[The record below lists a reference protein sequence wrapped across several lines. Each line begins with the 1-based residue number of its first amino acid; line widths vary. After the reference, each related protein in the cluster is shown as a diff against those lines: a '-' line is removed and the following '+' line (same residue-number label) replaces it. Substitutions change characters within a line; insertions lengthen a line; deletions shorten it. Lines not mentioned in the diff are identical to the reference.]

1 MSTVGSERAV
11 LRHPR
16 LASLATAEWPAWLW
30 SADGLRIL
38 WANAVGAAIFG
49 AKTSS
54 ACTDR
59 RFSDTDP
66 PAAQVLHLTA
76 TLPSG
81 GQERLERLRGF
92 GGSLGRALTCTC
104 SRIVVDGGGGAVLI
118 VAAEPAGPALPL
130 AERVQRL
137 LDDDAADPVA
147 AFMPD
152 GRLVYANAKA
162 QLWLDGTSTLSAL
175 GLEKLAA
182 AALQTGTT
190 NAGARL
196 NGDACDILLACLGQG
211 ASSVV
216 LVAVQQPAQ
225 RANQALAST
234 IELETAPGTQNGSA
248 QRMSPAATS
257 AGLDTP
263 TAPSA
268 RATAEVGAATPQRRH
283 PLRFVW
289 DMDADGH
296 FTIASEEFLQL
307 IGARSAL
314 LGRRWRD
321 IAAELKLD
329 PADQVAAAVASRETW
344 SGITVSWPI
353 SPPPGSDRHSEL
365 QLPIELSGLPVFD
378 RDRNFRGYRGFGVC
392 RDFAQIDGL
401 ARPPRGEYAPAAAP
415 PAPHERATVTVPNQ
429 APDQAPDGGPVS
441 ANVVQFR
448 PAAAVEPKPAPSLT
462 PIERRAFRE
471 LAQELTSRLRG
482 AHAAATAEAVAQ
494 ELSAAGQAQALS
506 QDELRQVL
514 SHALNKDRDEEFGEE
529 PNKDARQKANQEPEQ
544 NADEHPA
551 EWPGAEAKDEGR
563 TESED
568 QGQSQDQRQDQRQN
582 QRQNQYQDQSE
593 VSSETANEA
602 ISEQPPDAAKSI
614 AEQSLAPAFLDRIP
628 LGILVYRHDGLLYAN
643 RQFLDLSGY
652 SDVAAIEAAGGLNKL
667 FAEPGAN
674 AAFADSAGAAAAI
687 VTQSGERLPV
697 QGRMVTVPWNA
708 TPAIALILNMN
719 QSEAAASEPA
729 TNANNEQPADAE
741 REAQRNAAA
750 KAEFVAKISHDI
762 RNPLNAI
769 TGFAEAIM
777 SERFGPIGN
786 ERYREY
792 IKDLH
797 AAAAHLSSMV
807 DDMFDLSKLESG
819 RIDLTFATVNLNELV
834 QQCVGIMQPQANRA
848 RIIIRSALTSALPP
862 IKADERA
869 LRQIVLNLLSN
880 SIKFTGPG
888 GQIIVS
894 TVFSD
899 TREAI
904 LRVRDTGA
912 GMSEKQI
919 AAALEPLA
927 DIDAWA
933 SSGASGT
940 ELGLPLTKAL
950 AEANHAQ
957 FRIKSA
963 PEAGTL
969 VEIAFPRNRTAA
981 E

>member
-16 LASLATAEWPAWLW
+16 LASLATTEWPAWLW
-30 SADGLRIL
+30 SADGSRIL
-38 WANAVGAAIFG
+38 WANAIGAAIFG
-49 AKTSS
+49 ATTSS
-54 ACTDR
+54 ACANR
-59 RFSDTDP
+59 RFSVTEL
-66 PAAQVLHLTA
+66 PAAQVLRLAA

-81 GQERLERLRGF
+81 GQQRLERLRGF

-104 SRIVVDGGGGAVLI
+104 SRIVTGDGKGAVLI
-118 VAAEPAGPALPL
+118 VAAEPAGTALTL

-137 LDDDAADPVA
+137 LDEDADPVA

-152 GRLVYANAKA
+152 GRLVYANAQA
-162 QLWLDGTSTLSAL
+162 QHWLEGTPTLAAL
-175 GLEKLAA
+175 GLEVLAT
-182 AALQTGTT
+182 AALQTGTA
-190 NAGARL
+190 NATAKL
-196 NGDACDILLACLGQG
+196 NGDACDILLARLGQG
-211 ASSVV
+211 ACSVV
-216 LVAVQQPAQ
+216 LVVVQRPARQ
-225 RANQALAST
+225 TNQTLAT
-234 IELETAPGTQNGSA
+234 KIELETVPGSQNRSA
-248 QRMSPAATS
+248 QPISSATASDTGALAAAPARAAT
-257 AGLDTP
+257 
-263 TAPSA
+263 
-268 RATAEVGAATPQRRH
+268 EIGASPERRH

-289 DMDADGH
+289 DMDADGR
-296 FTIASEEFLQL
+296 FTVASDEFLQL

-314 LGRRWRD
+314 LGRQWRD

-353 SPPPGSDRHSEL
+353 AAPSGSGRHSEL
-365 QLPIELSGLPVFD
+365 RLPIEFSGLPVFD
-378 RDRNFRGYRGFGVC
+378 RDRSFRGYRGFGVC
-392 RDFAQIDGL
+392 RELAQINGL
-401 ARPPRGEYAPAAAP
+401 VRPPHGGEAEPAAAP
-415 PAPHERATVTVPNQ
+415 SLSPPAPLDRATVAGANQ
-429 APDQAPDGGPVS
+429 ALPNGGPAS
-441 ANVVQFR
+441 ANVVPFR

-482 AHAAATAEAVAQ
+482 SHAAATAEAVAQ
-494 ELSAAGQAQALS
+494 ELAARQDQALS

-514 SHALNKDRDEEFGEE
+514 SQALNQENDEQFGEE
-529 PNKDARQKANQEPEQ
+529 QSQERIREQSQEPEQ
-544 NADEHPA
+544 NADEKPA
-551 EWPGAEAKDEGR
+551 EQADTQTNKDQE
-563 TESED
+563 
-568 QGQSQDQRQDQRQN
+568 QN
-582 QRQNQYQDQSE
+582 QDQSKAA
-593 VSSETANEA
+593 SEPANDA
-602 ISEQPPDAAKSI
+602 TSERELDATKPLV
-614 AEQSLAPAFLDRIP
+614 EQLLAPAFLDRIP

-643 RQFLDLSGY
+643 RHFLDMSGY
-652 SDVAAIEAAGGLNKL
+652 GDVAAIEAAGGLNGL
-667 FAEPGAN
+667 FAEPGAST
-674 AAFADSAGAAAAI
+674 AFADSADAAAAI
-687 VTQSGERLPV
+687 ITQSGERLAV
-697 QGRMVTVPWNA
+697 EGRMVTVPWNA
-708 TPAIALILNMN
+708 APAMALILDKN
-719 QSEAAASEPA
+719 QSDAATTGRAA
-729 TNANNEQPADAE
+729 NAADKQPADTE
-741 REAQRNAAA
+741 REARRTAAA
-750 KAEFVAKISHDI
+750 KAEFVARVSHDI

-807 DDMFDLSKLESG
+807 DDLFDLSKLESG
-819 RIDLTFATVNLNELV
+819 RVDLTFANVNLNELV
-834 QQCVGIMQPQANRA
+834 QQCVGMMQPQANRA
-848 RIIIRSALTSALPP
+848 RIIIRSALTSGLPLV
-862 IKADERA
+862 KADERA

-894 TVFSD
+894 TVFAD

-919 AAALEPLA
+919 AAALEPFA

-933 SSGASGT
+933 NSGSGET
-940 ELGLPLTKAL
+940 EFGLPLTKAL
-950 AEANHAQ
+950 AEANQAQ

-969 VEIAFPRNRTAA
+969 VEIAFPANRTVAD
-981 E
+981 

>member
-11 LRHPR
+11 LRHRR

-30 SADGLRIL
+30 SADGSRIL

-49 AKTSS
+49 AATSS
-54 ACTDR
+54 ACASR
-59 RFSDTDP
+59 RFSVTEF
-66 PAAQVLHLTA
+66 PAAQVLRLAA

-92 GGSLGRALTCTC
+92 GGGLGQALTCSC
-104 SRIVVDGGGGAVLI
+104 SRIVAGDGKGAVLI
-118 VAAEPAGPALPL
+118 VAAEPAGPALTL
-130 AERVQRL
+130 TERVRRL
-137 LDDDAADPVA
+137 LDDDADPVA

-162 QLWLDGTSTLSAL
+162 QLWLDGTSTLTAL

-182 AALQTGTT
+182 AALQTGTA
-190 NAGARL
+190 NAAARL
-196 NGDACDILLACLGQG
+196 NGDTRDILLACLGQG

-216 LVAVQQPAQ
+216 LVAVVEPAPPT
-225 RANQALAST
+225 NQALAT
-234 IELETAPGTQNGSA
+234 KIELETAAGTQNGSGQPMA
-248 QRMSPAATS
+248 STAAS
-257 AGLDTP
+257 
-263 TAPSA
+263 
-268 RATAEVGAATPQRRH
+268 VGAGAVAAASAKAAAEIGAAPERRH

-289 DMDADGH
+289 DMDADGR
-296 FTIASEEFLQL
+296 FIIASDEFVQL
-307 IGARSAL
+307 IGARAAL

-329 PADQVAAAVASRETW
+329 PQDQVAAAVASRETW

-353 SPPPGSDRHSEL
+353 SAPPGSDRHSEL
-365 QLPIELSGLPVFD
+365 RLPIELSGLPVFD
-378 RDRNFRGYRGFGVC
+378 RDRSFRGYRGFGVC
-392 RDFAQIDGL
+392 RDFIQINGL
-401 ARPPRGEYAPAAAP
+401 ARPPRSETAAAS
-415 PAPHERATVTVPNQ
+415 PAPHDRATVA
-429 APDQAPDGGPVS
+429 APDQAPPGSAS
-441 ANVVQFR
+441 ANVVRFR

-494 ELSAAGQAQALS
+494 ELAADQALS

-514 SHALNKDRDEEFGEE
+514 SQALNAENAEEFGGE
-529 PNKDARQKANQEPEQ
+529 PSQEAIKEANLEPEQ
-544 NADEHPA
+544 NADETAADQPDTA
-551 EWPGAEAKDEGR
+551 ASEESR
-563 TESED
+563 TGSE
-568 QGQSQDQRQDQRQN
+568 QGQDR
-582 QRQNQYQDQSE
+582 SE
-593 VSSETANEA
+593 ASSEPPNEQA
-602 ISEQPPDAAKSI
+602 LDAAKPFV
-614 AEQSLAPAFLDRIP
+614 EPLLAPAFLDRIP

-643 RQFLDLSGY
+643 RHFLDLSGY
-652 SDVAAIEAAGGLNKL
+652 SDVAAIEAAGGLNTL
-667 FAEPGAN
+667 FADPGAS
-674 AAFADSAGAAAAI
+674 AALADSAGAALAI

-697 QGRMVTVPWNA
+697 EGRMVTVPWDA
-708 TPAIALILNMN
+708 APAMALILNKN
-719 QSEAAASEPA
+719 QYEAAPAEPA
-729 TNANNEQPADAE
+729 ANADNEESAAPE
-741 REAQRNAAA
+741 HEARRTAAA
-750 KAEFVAKISHDI
+750 KADFVAKISHDI

-769 TGFAEAIM
+769 AGFAEAIM

-786 ERYREY
+786 EHYREY
-792 IKDLH
+792 IKDLY

-819 RIDLTFATVNLNELV
+819 RIDLTFTNVNLNELV
-834 QQCVGIMQPQANRA
+834 QQCVGMMQPQANRA

-862 IKADERA
+862 VKADERA

-899 TREAI
+899 AREAA

-919 AAALEPLA
+919 AAAFEPLA
-927 DIDAWA
+927 NIDAWA
-933 SSGASGT
+933 SSGAGGT

-969 VEIAFPRNRTAA
+969 VEIAFPPNRTVAVG
-981 E
+981 

>member
-16 LASLATAEWPAWLW
+16 LAALATAEWPAWLW
-30 SADGLRIL
+30 SADGSRIL

-49 AKTSS
+49 ATTS
-54 ACTDR
+54 TDCANR
-59 RFSDTDP
+59 RFSVSEL
-66 PAAQVLHLTA
+66 PAAQVLRLAA

-104 SRIVVDGGGGAVLI
+104 SRIVADDGRGAVLI
-118 VAAEPAGPALPL
+118 VAAEPAGPALTL

-137 LDDDAADPVA
+137 LDEDADPAA

-152 GRLVYANAKA
+152 GRLVYANAQA
-162 QLWLDGTSTLSAL
+162 QHWLDGTSTLAAL
-175 GLEKLAA
+175 GLEVLAT
-182 AALQTGTT
+182 AALQTGTANT
-190 NAGARL
+190 AAKL
-196 NGDACDILLACLGQG
+196 NGDACDILLTCLGQG

-216 LVAVQQPAQ
+216 LVVVQRPARQ
-225 RANQALAST
+225 TNQALAT
-234 IELETAPGTQNGSA
+234 KIELETAPGSQNRSA
-248 QRMSPAATS
+248 QLMSSAAAS
-257 AGLDTP
+257 DTAAVAA
-263 TAPSA
+263 APA
-268 RATAEVGAATPQRRH
+268 RAAAEIGASPERRH

-289 DMDADGH
+289 DMDADGR
-296 FTIASEEFLQL
+296 FTIASDEFLQL
-307 IGARSAL
+307 IGARAAL
-314 LGRRWRD
+314 LGRQWRD

-353 SPPPGSDRHSEL
+353 SWPIAASPGSDRYSEL
-365 QLPIELSGLPVFD
+365 RLPIELSGLPVFD
-378 RDRNFRGYRGFGVC
+378 RDRSFRGYRGFGVC
-392 RDFAQIDGL
+392 RELAQINGL
-401 ARPPRGEYAPAAAP
+401 GRPPRGEAAPAAAP
-415 PAPHERATVTVPNQ
+415 SHSPPAPLDRATVA
-429 APDQAPDGGPVS
+429 APDQALPDGGPVS
-441 ANVVQFR
+441 ANVVPFR
-448 PAAAVEPKPAPSLT
+448 PAAAVEPKPAPSLS

-482 AHAAATAEAVAQ
+482 SHAAATAEAVAQ
-494 ELSAAGQAQALS
+494 ELAASQDQALS

-514 SHALNKDRDEEFGEE
+514 SQALNQENDAEFGEE
-529 PNKDARQKANQEPEQ
+529 PSQEPGQEKGQENGQEKGQEKDQEQ
-544 NADEHPA
+544 N
-551 EWPGAEAKDEGR
+551 
-563 TESED
+563 
-568 QGQSQDQRQDQRQN
+568 
-582 QRQNQYQDQSE
+582 QDQSE
-593 VSSETANEA
+593 ASSEPADDAT
-602 ISEQPPDAAKSI
+602 SEQALDAAEPV
-614 AEQSLAPAFLDRIP
+614 AEQLLTPAFLDRIP

-643 RQFLDLSGY
+643 RHFLDLSGY
-652 SDVAAIEAAGGLNKL
+652 SDVAAIEAAGGLNRL
-667 FAEPGAN
+667 FAEPGAST
-674 AAFADSAGAAAAI
+674 AFADSTGAAAAI
-687 VTQSGERLPV
+687 ITQSGERLPV
-697 QGRMVTVPWNA
+697 EGRMVTVPWNA
-708 TPAIALILNMN
+708 APAMALILNKN
-719 QSEAAASEPA
+719 QSDAVATGHAASA
-729 TNANNEQPADAE
+729 SDEQPADTE
-741 REAQRNAAA
+741 REAQRTAAA
-750 KAEFVAKISHDI
+750 KAEFVARISHDV

-807 DDMFDLSKLESG
+807 DDLFDLSKLESG
-819 RIDLTFATVNLNELV
+819 HIDLTFANVNLNELV
-834 QQCVGIMQPQANRA
+834 QQCVGMMQPQANRA
-848 RIIIRSALTSALPP
+848 RIIIRSALTSGLPLV
-862 IKADERA
+862 KADERA

-894 TVFSD
+894 TVFAD

-919 AAALEPLA
+919 AAALEPFA

-933 SSGASGT
+933 NSGSGGT
-940 ELGLPLTKAL
+940 EFGLPLTKAL
-950 AEANHAQ
+950 AEANQAQ

-969 VEIAFPRNRTAA
+969 VEIAFPPNRTVAA
-981 E
+981 